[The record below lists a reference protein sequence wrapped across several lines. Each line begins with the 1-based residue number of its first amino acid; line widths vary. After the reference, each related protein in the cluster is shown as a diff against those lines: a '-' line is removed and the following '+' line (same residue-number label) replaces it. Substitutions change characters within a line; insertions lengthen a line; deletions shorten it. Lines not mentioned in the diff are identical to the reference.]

1 MLRVHASQSSARYCD
16 GLSRRTFV
24 QLGVAGMATAG
35 LGDVMR
41 AQAWGKNGQ
50 GGDDRAA
57 ILLWLDGGPSH
68 MDLYDMKPD
77 APVEYRGLWNPISTN
92 VPGIQITEMF
102 PRQAQVADKFAV
114 LRSLHHDTGD
124 HFGGSHRMLTTKGG
138 VSGANRVSQF
148 PSLGSVVTHQ
158 AGPRF
163 ADMPAYISVPY
174 ASSVGLRPGHFGGH
188 FLGASYDPFQTGGNP
203 NSSNFTVRNVSLS
216 SGLTVERLEDRVSL
230 HGRLDRISRDVDRT
244 NMFDTLDK
252 FEQDAVQL
260 VTGPRG
266 REAFAIG
273 SEDDKLRD
281 QYGRHTFGQSCLLAR
296 RLVEYGAR
304 FVTVHYGG
312 WDHHWNLQ
320 SGMERNLPQVD
331 SAVASLLSDL
341 DDRGLLESTLV
352 LLCGEFSRTPRM
364 NDGSGRGTPGRDH
377 WGNSMFTLLAGG
389 GIRGGQVYGSTD
401 TKGERPKDN
410 PVTVDNLHATIY
422 KSLGIDP
429 DIKLL
434 NHQGRP
440 SPVLEDPTPIDA
452 MFG

>member
-1 MLRVHASQSSARYCD
+1 MLRIETGKASGPYCD
-16 GLSRRTFV
+16 GLSRRSFV
-24 QLGVAGMATAG
+24 QLGVTGMAAAG
-35 LGDVMR
+35 LGDVLR
-41 AQAWGKNGQ
+41 AQALSAEGKAP
-50 GGDDRAA
+50 DDRAA

-77 APVEYRGLWNPISTN
+77 APVEYRGIWNPIKTN
-92 VPGIQITEMF
+92 VPGIEITEMF
-102 PRQAQVADKFAV
+102 PRQAKVADKFAV

-138 VSGANRVSQF
+138 VSGANREAQF
-148 PSLGSVVTHQ
+148 PGIGAVVARQ
-158 AGPRF
+158 AGPRYS
-163 ADMPAYISVPY
+163 DMPPYISVPY

-188 FLGASYDPFQTGGNP
+188 FLGPAYDPFQTGGNP
-203 NSSNFTVRNVSLS
+203 NSSNFQVRNVNLS
-216 SGLTVERLEDRVSL
+216 SSLTAERLENRVSL
-230 HGRLDRISRDVDRT
+230 HQQLDRIARDVDRT
-244 NMFDTLDK
+244 NSFEALDK
-252 FEQDAVQL
+252 FEQNALQL

-266 REAFAIG
+266 REAFAIDQ
-273 SEDDKLRD
+273 EEEKLRD
-281 QYGRHTFGQSCLLAR
+281 EYGRHTFGQSCLLAR

-304 FVTVHYGG
+304 FVTCHFGG

-320 SGMERNLPQVD
+320 AGMERHLPQVD
-331 SAVASLLSDL
+331 SAVASLLTDL
-341 DDRGLLESTLV
+341 DQRGLLDSTLV
-352 LLCGEFSRTPRM
+352 ILCGEFSRTPRM

-401 TKGERPKDN
+401 SKGERPQDR
-410 PVTVDNLHATIY
+410 PVTVDRFHATIY

-440 SPVLEDPTPIDA
+440 SPVLEDPTPIDE